1 MAFFYIWGMKLLLD
15 FLRLVRFPN
24 LAVIALTQYAIR
36 YGIILPF
43 LLQAELDFYL
53 AESTFA
59 LLVLATVMIAAAGY
73 IINDYFDIKLDYLNK
88 PNQLVLGRSIKRRH
102 AMLLHILINAI
113 GLLIAGYVAYSIG
126 HPMLILFQFVSAALL
141 WYYSVSFKKQLLI
154 GNLIIASLTA
164 LVPFT
169 AGYYEVAVMFD
180 NLPDL
185 TGMQGNVDLIENLA
199 SLLFSIKFLLYWI
212 IGYSLFAFLLTFIRE
227 IVKDIEDIEGDKAFD
242 CKTMPIVFG
251 IPAAKKAA
259 IFIALV
265 TLIGLLFLEVVQFIG
280 GDWISLAYFTIL
292 LTLPI
297 CWIIY
302 RILKAQKKR
311 HYFTISQAIKIV
323 MLFGVLYTSII
334 YFY

>member
-1 MAFFYIWGMKLLLD
+1 MKILVD

-24 LAVIALTQYAIR
+24 LVVIALTQYAIR
-36 YGIILPF
+36 YGIIFPF
-43 LLQAELDFYL
+43 LLQADLNFYL
-53 AESTFA
+53 PESTFA

-88 PNQLVLGRSIKRRH
+88 PNQLVLGKSIKRRH
-102 AMLLHILINAI
+102 AMAMHIFINAI
-113 GLLIAGYVAYSIG
+113 GLAIAGYVAYSIG

-141 WYYSVSFKKQLLI
+141 WYYSVSFKKQVLI

-185 TGMQGNVDLIENLA
+185 TGVPEDINMIENLA

-212 IGYSLFAFLLTFIRE
+212 SGYSLFAFLLTFVRE
-227 IVKDIEDIEGDKAFD
+227 IVKDIEDIEGDEAFD
-242 CKTMPIVFG
+242 CKTLPIVFG

-259 IFIALV
+259 IAFAVL
-265 TLIGLLFLEVVQFIG
+265 TLLGLLFLEAIQFMG
-280 GDWISLAYFTIL
+280 KDWISFAYFFIL

-297 CWIIY
+297 IWVIY
-302 RILKAQKKR
+302 RIVKAEKKK
-311 HYFTISQAIKIV
+311 HYFIISQAIKII
-323 MLFGVLYTSII
+323 MLFGILYTSII
-334 YFY
+334 YIY

>member
-1 MAFFYIWGMKLLLD
+1 MKLLLD

-24 LAVIALTQYAIR
+24 LVVIALTQYAIR
-36 YGIILPF
+36 YGIIFPF
-43 LLQAELDFYL
+43 LLQAELNFYL
-53 AESTFA
+53 DESTFA

-88 PNQLVLGRSIKRRH
+88 PKQLVLGRSIKRRH
-102 AMLLHILINAI
+102 AMALHIFINTI

-141 WYYSVSFKKQLLI
+141 WYYSVSFKKQVLI

-185 TGMQGNVDLIENLA
+185 TGAPEDLNMIENLA

-212 IGYSLFAFLLTFIRE
+212 IGYSLFAFLLTFVRE

-242 CKTMPIVFG
+242 CKTLPIVFG
-251 IPAAKKAA
+251 IPTAKKAA
-259 IFIALV
+259 ISISII
-265 TLIGLLFLEVVQFIG
+265 TLLGLLFLEAIQFLG
-280 GDWISLAYFTIL
+280 GDWISFAYFFIL

-297 CWIIY
+297 IWVIY
-302 RILKAQKKR
+302 RIVKAEKKK
-311 HYFTISQAIKIV
+311 HYFIISQAIKII
-323 MLFGVLYTSII
+323 MLFGILYTSLI
-334 YFY
+334 YLY

>member
-1 MAFFYIWGMKLLLD
+1 MKLLLD

-24 LAVIALTQYAIR
+24 LVVIALTQYAIR
-36 YGIILPF
+36 YGIIFPF
-43 LLQAELDFYL
+43 LLQAELNFYL
-53 AESTFA
+53 PESTFA

-88 PNQLVLGRSIKRRH
+88 PKQLVLGRSIKRRH
-102 AMLLHILINAI
+102 AMALHIFINAI
-113 GLLIAGYVAYSIG
+113 GLFIAGYVAYSIG

-141 WYYSVSFKKQLLI
+141 WYYSVSFKKQVVI

-185 TGMQGNVDLIENLA
+185 TGAPEDLNMIENLA

-212 IGYSLFAFLLTFIRE
+212 IGYSIFAFLLTFIRE
-227 IVKDIEDIEGDKAFD
+227 IVKDIEDIEGDEAFD
-242 CKTMPIVFG
+242 CKTLPIVFG

-259 IFIALV
+259 IAFAVI
-265 TLIGLLFLEVVQFIG
+265 TLLGLLFLEAIQFMG
-280 GDWISLAYFTIL
+280 KDWISFAYFFIL

-297 CWIIY
+297 IWVIY
-302 RILKAQKKR
+302 RIVKAEKKK
-311 HYFTISQAIKIV
+311 HYFIISQAIKII
-323 MLFGVLYTSII
+323 MLFGILYTSII
-334 YFY
+334 YLF